1 MPAYFRPA
9 PASAPAS
16 SIASPQPIP
25 PAELLVGETRI
36 MRDIFA
42 KVHRLAATNV
52 PVLLQGES
60 GTGKEVWARLLHLL
74 SGRPGSAFVKVHC
87 PAIPSQLFE
96 SEMFG
101 YERGA
106 FTGAKTAKAGRVEQ
120 AHGGSLLLDEVGSLE
135 LAVQSK
141 LLQFLDDGTFVR
153 VGGHEPQK
161 IEARLISTANGDLRA
176 QVAAGA
182 FRLDLLYRINAVTID
197 LPPLRSRI
205 EDVPALVQYFITLYA
220 AAFQQ
225 PSRTPSRA
233 ILRQMQE
240 YRWPGNIRQLEN
252 AIRAYVLIGS
262 EDVLTG
268 AMSVSAPAPSELP
281 GFDLDAPISLKEL
294 TRKATRL
301 LERQIIL
308 KVLEANLGNRQK
320 TAKRLNISY
329 RSLLYKLT
337 ESELSGTDGEDGTQ
351 AIESGDFPEAENA
364 EPTSGGRFIV

>member
-1 MPAYFRPA
+1 MPTSTRPA
-9 PASAPAS
+9 LASPPDS
-16 SIASPQPIP
+16 SGASPQPIP
-25 PAELLVGETRI
+25 PAELLVGETRA

-42 KVHRLAATNV
+42 KVHRLATTNV

-96 SEMFG
+96 SELFG

-106 FTGAKTAKAGRVEQ
+106 FTGAKTAKAGRLEQ

-153 VGGHEPQK
+153 VGGHAPQK
-161 IEARLISTANGDLRA
+161 IDARLISTANGDLRA

-182 FRLDLLYRINAVTID
+182 FRLDLLYRINAVTIE

-205 EDVPALVQYFITLYA
+205 EDVPALVQYFISFYA
-220 AAFQQ
+220 AAFHQPSKN
-225 PSRTPSRA
+225 PSRT

-240 YRWPGNIRQLEN
+240 YHWPGNIRQLEN

-262 EDVLTG
+262 EDALTE
-268 AMSVSAPAPSELP
+268 AMSVPVPASPELP
-281 GFDLDAPISLKEL
+281 GFDLDTPISLKEL
-294 TRKATRL
+294 TRRATRV
-301 LERQIIL
+301 LERQVIL

-337 ESELSGTDGEDGTQ
+337 NSGLAGTDREAGTQ
-351 AIESGDFPEAENA
+351 EIESGECAEAEDP
-364 EPTSGGRFIV
+364 EPAPGGRFVV